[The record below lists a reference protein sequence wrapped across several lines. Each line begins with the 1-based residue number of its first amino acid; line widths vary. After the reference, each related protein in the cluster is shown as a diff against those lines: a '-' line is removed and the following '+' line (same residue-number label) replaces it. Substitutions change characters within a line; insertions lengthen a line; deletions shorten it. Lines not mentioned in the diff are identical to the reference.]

1 MRFLLLPFLF
11 ISLSVSAQK
20 QRIVP
25 INTFPMNATVLFT
38 LEGTKDRAV
47 LKVDRIEAND
57 YDIKEGDT
65 LICTFFWSILP
76 VEDEMARF
84 PGVGAGDEI
93 SLHMGV
99 KKSAVDG
106 SWQYTAYHYKNR
118 TRMQAKALKAE
129 KAEAPKAP

>member
-1 MRFLLLPFLF
+1 
-11 ISLSVSAQK
+11 
-20 QRIVP
+20 
-25 INTFPMNATVLFT
+25 MNATVLFT

-57 YDIKEGDT
+57 YDIKPGDT

-76 VEDEMARF
+76 VEDEMAKF

-93 SLHMGV
+93 SLHLGV